1 MRYQRKVFERYLTV
15 AEERQL
21 LAHINQFKSLLAQ
34 RDHAWI
40 RFARHTGARIEALCG
55 FTCFDAREALR
66 TGVVVFRAE
75 ILKGRKRGGASH
87 QVHANSEAQRALRD
101 LLRIRRAMGHAE
113 QADAPLLMSRNHRPI
128 SHRTL
133 QMKIKV
139 WATGAG
145 LRVAGKVSPH
155 WLRHTFA
162 KRIVNQSTAENP
174 ILIAQQAL
182 GHSDINSTVVY
193 TLPDREQMARA
204 IEEAA

>member
-21 LAHINQFKSLLAQ
+21 LAHINKFKDVTAQ

-66 TGVVVFRAE
+66 SGHITFRAA
-75 ILKGRKRGGASH
+75 ILKGRKDGGRDHQIYAS
-87 QVHANSEAQRALRD
+87 SEAQRALRD
-101 LLRIRRAMGHAE
+101 LLRIRRQMGHAE
-113 QADAPLLMSRNHRPI
+113 QPDMPLIMSRRRRGIDP
-128 SHRTL
+128 RTL
-133 QMKIKV
+133 QKQLKA
-139 WATGAG
+139 WAHGAG
-145 LRVAGKVSPH
+145 LGIADKVSPH

-162 KRIVNQSTAENP
+162 KRIIAQSTAANP
-174 ILIAQQAL
+174 PLIAMQAL
-182 GHSDINSTVVY
+182 GHSSLDTTLVY
-193 TLPDREQMARA
+193 ILPDREQMAQA